1 MIFFVIG
8 RLSDIEEEGP
18 CGELEAESPPRR
30 MKTISSAVVA
40 KALEE
45 LRAAKIDLMNA
56 LAEAG
61 GPSNW
66 KVASTTQQE
75 NVVAGPPAA
84 NKPSLMER
92 RATAQTCEVKLFM
105 FYCFIR

>member
-1 MIFFVIG
+1 
-8 RLSDIEEEGP
+8 
-18 CGELEAESPPRR
+18 

-45 LRAAKIDLMNA
+45 LRASKIDLMNA

-75 NVVAGPPAA
+75 NVVTDPPAA

-92 RATAQTCEVKLFM
+92 RATAQTYEVKKIHVLLFHQIIYDVVLGLHL
-105 FYCFIR
+105 FK